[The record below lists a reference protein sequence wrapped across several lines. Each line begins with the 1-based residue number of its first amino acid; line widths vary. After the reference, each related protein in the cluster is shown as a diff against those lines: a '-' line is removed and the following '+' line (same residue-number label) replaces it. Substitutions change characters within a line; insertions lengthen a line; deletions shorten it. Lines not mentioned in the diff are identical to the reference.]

1 MPDERLQLKAIADLM
16 ALQPPR
22 FLFGG
27 WAEDALLHGKPSRP
41 HEDIDLLVPLDELDD
56 LLAQVAKLG
65 FVDARVKFQVE
76 DRKPIVVA
84 VYADG
89 QELELIIYQEDERG
103 RGFFDLPI
111 GDKLVRFWMPD
122 DAFGHAPGRI
132 GKIAVRT
139 LSPLALY
146 QIRDFCQHVFGGF
159 RDKDRK
165 TQAILKERYFRNRSE
180 SDLRPQNG

>member
-1 MPDERLQLKAIADLM
+1 MPDERLQLTAIASLM

-41 HEDIDLLVPLDELDD
+41 HDDIDLLVPLEELDD
-56 LLAQVAKLG
+56 LLAQAAGLG

-76 DRKPIVVA
+76 DGKPIVVA
-84 VYADG
+84 AYAEG
-89 QELELIIYQEDERG
+89 QELELIVYQTDERG
-103 RGFFDLPI
+103 RAFFDLPV
-111 GDKLVRFWMPD
+111 GDGLQRFWMPA
-122 DAFGHAPGRI
+122 DAFGHPPGRL
-132 GKIAVRT
+132 GKLPVRT

-146 QIRDFCQHVFGGF
+146 QVREFCQHVFGGF

-165 TQAILKERYFRNRSE
+165 TQAALKERYFRDRTE
-180 SDLRPQNG
+180 AELRTTGH